1 MTISNLRCDSCDA
14 LLPGLIPDSSGEQ
27 RGGGVRFSYHPGDPR
42 MRDDS
47 GVLCGGCWT
56 ELASRLREPRA
67 HSCAECGAKVAW
79 RSSLHLRPA
88 GSREAWQ
95 LCSVHAAEILNRL
108 TTVEPKFDPE
118 TFQLPLA
125 REKEGPQR

>member
-1 MTISNLRCDSCDA
+1 
-14 LLPGLIPDSSGEQ
+14 
-27 RGGGVRFSYHPGDPR
+27 

-118 TFQLPLA
+118 TFHLPLA